1 MRKIVQKMVTVL
13 IVFGMGAGLLA
24 GCGSS
29 ASNKEDTLYVYNW
42 SEYIPQE
49 VYEEF
54 EKETGIHVVESTF
67 SSNEEMLAKLVA
79 GGTGEYDVIV
89 ASNYVIPAMIEQD
102 LIQKMDTSKLENFG
116 NLTDTSVGMN
126 FDPKNEYSVPYMA
139 TITLLGINEKKCQ
152 ELNVEINKLDDLLNP
167 ALENNLVVPDDCRE
181 VVDAA
186 LKAIGEDPDTK
197 DEAVVNR
204 TEEWLSKLAPNV
216 KLYDSDT
223 PYAAL
228 QTNEVA
234 AGLVYNMDL
243 AKAMW
248 ENKDLKLVDIPE
260 GNEIAYDN
268 FVLTSKTEK
277 QDMAM
282 KFIDYIL
289 RPEVY
294 KKCLD
299 EYPCVCLNKE
309 ALKIMDAKYT
319 DNPAANVSE
328 EILKKAHVTG
338 DVGEAATYYDNVF
351 SKMKN

>member
-1 MRKIVQKMVTVL
+1 MKKMVQKMVTVL
-13 IVFGMGAGLLA
+13 IVFGLGVGLLA

-29 ASNKEDTLYVYNW
+29 ASNKENTLYVYNW

-89 ASNYVIPAMIEQD
+89 ASNYVIPAMIEQG
-102 LIQKMDTSKLENFG
+102 LIQKMDVSKLKNFG
-116 NLTDTSVGMN
+116 NIEDTAKGMS

-139 TITLLGINEKKCQ
+139 TITLLGMNEKKCK
-152 ELNVEINKLDDLLNP
+152 ELGVEINKLDDLLNP
-167 ALENNLVVPDDCRE
+167 ALANNLVVPDDCRE

-186 LKAIGEDPDTK
+186 LKAIGEDPDTT
-197 DEAVVNR
+197 DEAVVKK
-204 TEEWLSKLAPNV
+204 TGDWLAKLSKNV

-223 PYAAL
+223 PYVAM

-243 AKAMW
+243 AKAI
-248 ENKDLKLVDIPE
+248 NANPDIKLVDIPE

-268 FVLTSKTEK
+268 FVLAGKSKK

-282 KFIDYIL
+282 KFIDYIMK
-289 RPEVY
+289 PEVY

-309 ALKIMDAKYT
+309 AKKIMDDTYLN
-319 DNPAANVSE
+319 NPASNVSE
-328 EILKKAHVTG
+328 DILKKAHLTG
-338 DVGEAATYYDNVF
+338 DVGAAATYYDTAF